1 MLAKR
6 IVLLFFRNRTQ
17 VFFSLLAVIIII
29 GLYVI
34 FLGSVMENTLRTALS
49 LPYYASTGA
58 VMSGLVLGGMIAV
71 TSVTSSLGA
80 LGRSVADKEN
90 AARDFYTSP
99 VSRGKITMGYISG
112 ATIVG
117 FIMTMAALVISVLYL
132 QIRGDVRFSLQT
144 YALLVFT
151 AILCCLAANALTFLL
166 TVFAK
171 NIHAYSAIA
180 NVVGTLIGFLMGIYL
195 PIGQLPDSVQWLV
208 RLFPLSHGAS
218 MFRQLLADAQLEA
231 LFADIPPQ
239 YLDELRVFFGVTF
252 EYGGFTSGF
261 WSSAVILALTA
272 VVFYGLGLLLVKNRR
287 ISS

>member
-6 IVLLFFRNRTQ
+6 VVLLFFRNKTQ

-34 FLGSVMENTLRTALS
+34 FLGSVMEDALRSTLG

-71 TSVTSSLGA
+71 TSVTISLGA
-80 LGRSVADKEN
+80 LGRSVSDKEN

-99 VSRGKITMGYISG
+99 VPRRKITFGYIAG

-117 FIMTMAALVISVLYL
+117 LIMTMAALVIAVIYL
-132 QIRGDVRFSLQT
+132 QIRGGVRFSIET
-144 YALLVFT
+144 YALLILT
-151 AILCCLAANALTFLL
+151 AVLCCLAANSLTFVLAL
-166 TVFAK
+166 FAK
-171 NIHAYSAIA
+171 NLHAYSAISS
-180 NVVGTLIGFLMGIYL
+180 VVGTLIGFLMGIYL
-195 PIGQLPDSVQWLV
+195 PIGQLPNAVQWLV

-239 YLDELRVFFGVTF
+239 YLDELRVFFGVTL
-252 EYGGFTSGF
+252 EYGNFASDFWTSAG
-261 WSSAVILALTA
+261 VLILTA
-272 VVFYGLGLLLVKNRR
+272 IIFYAAGLFLVRRKPVF
-287 ISS
+287 